1 MNQRDRQ
8 GIKTSVNTISAE
20 QAEASVIAVVF
31 MVIVTILLAAAV
43 LLALDCPTILLEADN
58 TTPPVILK
66 ITSIISTEPDFQS
79 ILILTSLDSEP
90 FENDNYRA
98 EIYRNGEPLDCSI
111 ETLNGYNFIPTSH
124 TGVQTLGG
132 SGCSGYYWYPGER
145 TKCDCSD
152 GSIHPGD
159 TIQVD
164 IIEKSSETIFSRD
177 TTTV

>member
-1 MNQRDRQ
+1 
-8 GIKTSVNTISAE
+8 
-20 QAEASVIAVVF
+20 
-31 MVIVTILLAAAV
+31 MVIVTILLATAV
-43 LLALDCPTILLEADN
+43 LLALGYPTILLKADN
-58 TTPPVILK
+58 TTPPVVLK
-66 ITSIISTEPDFQS
+66 ITSIISTDPDFQS
-79 ILILTSLDSEP
+79 ILVLTNIGSEP

-98 EIYRNGEPLDCSI
+98 EIFRNGEPLDCTV

-159 TIQVD
+159 TIQID
-164 IIEKSSETIFSRD
+164 IIDKTTDIIFSRD

>member
-1 MNQRDRQ
+1 MRT
-8 GIKTSVNTISAE
+8 GGSTSSAE
-20 QAEASVIAVVF
+20 WGEASAIGVF
-31 MVIVTILLAAAV
+31 LMVTVTILLAAAV

-58 TTPPVILK
+58 TTPPLILK
-66 ITSIISTEPDFQS
+66 ITSVISTEPDYQS
-79 ILILTSLDSEP
+79 ILVLTNLGSKP
-90 FENDNYRA
+90 FENDKYRA
-98 EIYRNGEPLDCSI
+98 EIYRNAKPLDCSI

-152 GSIHPGD
+152 GSIRPGD

>member
-1 MNQRDRQ
+1 MSRRNRD
-8 GIKTSVNTISAE
+8 GIRKRESTSSAE
-20 QAEASVIAVVF
+20 WGEASVIGVF
-31 MVIVTILLAAAV
+31 LMVTVTILLAAAV

-58 TTPPVILK
+58 TTTPLVLK
-66 ITSIISTEPDFQS
+66 ITSVISTEPDYQS
-79 ILILTSLDSEP
+79 ILVLTNIGSEP
-90 FENDNYRA
+90 FKNDNYRA
-98 EIYRNGEPLDCSI
+98 EIYRNNLPLDCSV

-152 GSIHPGD
+152 GSIRPGD

-164 IIEKSSETIFSRD
+164 IIEKSTETLFSRD
-177 TTTV
+177 TTTI

>member
-1 MNQRDRQ
+1 
-8 GIKTSVNTISAE
+8 
-20 QAEASVIAVVF
+20 

-43 LLALDCPTILLEADN
+43 LLAMGYPIILLKADN
-58 TTPPVILK
+58 TTPPVVLK
-66 ITSIISTEPDFQS
+66 ITSVISTEPDFKS
-79 ILILTSLDSEP
+79 ILVLTNIGSEP

-98 EIYRNGEPLDCSI
+98 EIFRNGEPLDCSV

-159 TIQVD
+159 TIRVD
-164 IIEKSSETIFSRD
+164 IFDKSTETIFSRD
-177 TTTV
+177 ETTV